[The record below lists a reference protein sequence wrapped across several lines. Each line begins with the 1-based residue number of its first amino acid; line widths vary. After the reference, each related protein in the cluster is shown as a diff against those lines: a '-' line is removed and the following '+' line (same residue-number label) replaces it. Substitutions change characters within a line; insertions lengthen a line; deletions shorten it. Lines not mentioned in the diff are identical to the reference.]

1 MALALYMDHHVPR
14 QITQGLRLRGVD
26 VVTAYE
32 DNAQE
37 LDDAALLARATELN
51 RVLFTRDDDLLV
63 LARQWQQQGL
73 FFAGIMYAHQLR
85 TSIGACITDLE
96 LIARAGEAD
105 DIASRVQF
113 LPL

>member
-73 FFAGIMYAHQLR
+73 FFAGIIYAHQLR
-85 TSIGACITDLE
+85 TSIGACTVSYTHLDVYKRQGRHCAL
-96 LIARAGEAD
+96 
-105 DIASRVQF
+105 SR
-113 LPL
+113 